1 VTIEADRDST
11 AAILAGVT
19 VAVGGPALVGEP
31 NVQVTNDQGP
41 FRFEGLPVGVY
52 SVTFTLQGFA
62 TVRRENVRVEVA
74 RTVDV
79 DASLNVSAV
88 EETLTVSGSAPV
100 VDSLHSGATTNF
112 NVQML
117 ENIPSQR
124 TSWFDTVSFAP
135 AVRTGPTSRTP
146 TTRRSSSTGRIRT
159 RILRGH

>member
-1 VTIEADRDST
+1 
-11 AAILAGVT
+11 
-19 VAVGGPALVGEP
+19 
-31 NVQVTNDQGP
+31 
-41 FRFEGLPVGVY
+41 VGVY

-135 AVRTGPTSRTP
+135 AVRTDQQNANNATFVLYGSNSDQNSSRALTSTGCRGASSGTSRTP
-146 TTRRSSSTGRIRT
+146 TSFRSCR
-159 RILRGH
+159 